1 MDDIEH
7 DLEEFA
13 NYILEAIK
21 QSEGEISNWDEII
34 RKWKEIEKK
43 KDLALRKKLKWALFN
58 EFFETKYQSIFLK
71 GAVTHIVRVDAKVT
85 KDSEVQGGKKDS
97 RCNSCDEKKEIVFE
111 KEGFRLCNE
120 CLDEFMKQHR
130 FTK

>member
-1 MDDIEH
+1 M
-7 DLEEFA
+7 
-13 NYILEAIK
+13 
-21 QSEGEISNWDEII
+21 
-34 RKWKEIEKK
+34 
-43 KDLALRKKLKWALFN
+43 LFN

-71 GAVTHIVRVDAKVT
+71 GAVTNIVRVDAKVT
-85 KDSEVQGGKKDS
+85 KDSEIQEGNKDS
-97 RCNSCDEKKEIVFE
+97 RCNSCDEKNEIVFE

>member
-58 EFFETKYQSIFLK
+58 EFFETKCQSIFLK
-71 GAVTHIVRVDAKVT
+71 GAIAHVVRVDAEVT
-85 KDSEVQGGKKDS
+85 KDSEVQAGNKDS

>member
-1 MDDIEH
+1 LGWNITKME
-7 DLEEFA
+7 
-13 NYILEAIK
+13 
-21 QSEGEISNWDEII
+21 SN
-34 RKWKEIEKK
+34 RKKERSCTEKK
-43 KDLALRKKLKWALFN
+43 TKMSVIQWNLQNKVSINLF
-58 EFFETKYQSIFLK
+58 KS
-71 GAVTHIVRVDAKVT
+71 AVTHIVRVDAKVT
-85 KDSEVQGGKKDS
+85 KDSEVQAGNKHS

>member
-1 MDDIEH
+1 ME
-7 DLEEFA
+7 
-13 NYILEAIK
+13 
-21 QSEGEISNWDEII
+21 SN
-34 RKWKEIEKK
+34 RKKERSCTEKK
-43 KDLALRKKLKWALFN
+43 IKMRLFN

-71 GAVTHIVRVDAKVT
+71 GAVTHNVRVDAKVT
-85 KDSEVQGGKKDS
+85 KDSEVQAGNKVS

>member
-85 KDSEVQGGKKDS
+85 KDSEVQVGNKDS

-111 KEGFRLCNE
+111 KDGFRLCNE
-120 CLDEFMKQHR
+120 CLYEFMKQHR